1 MLRKAAKVLVA
12 LVLGG
17 IVFAGCENNSS
28 IINPS
33 SNGGENAAVR
43 LSALGDCE
51 NPQYT
56 TLTGSLGNDELI
68 ATVEHGKVSFIHSG
82 ALFNCCMDSVSLEM
96 ETRGNVIRV
105 VETEHTGQPCFCV
118 CEYMIYGEILD
129 LEPGT
134 YTLEICPSMDS
145 EEIFCSVEVLI
156 N

>member
-1 MLRKAAKVLVA
+1 MLRKAAKVLIT

-33 SNGGENAAVR
+33 FNAGENATVR
-43 LSALGDCE
+43 LSALGGCE
-51 NPQYT
+51 NPQSK
-56 TLTGSLGNDELI
+56 TLAGSDRNDQLL
-68 ATVEHGKVSFIHSG
+68 ATVEDGKVSFIHSG
-82 ALFNCCMDSVSLEM
+82 ALFNCCMDSVSLGM
-96 ETRGNVIRV
+96 ETSGNVVRI
-105 VETEHTGQPCFCV
+105 VETENTGQPCKCI
-118 CEYMIYGEILD
+118 CEYMVYGEILN

-145 EEIFCSVEVLI
+145 DEIFCSVELSV

>member
-51 NPQYT
+51 NPRGT
-56 TLTGSLGNDELI
+56 TLADSSRNDQLV
-68 ATVEHGKVSFIHSG
+68 ATVEDGKVSFIHSG
-82 ALFNCCMDSVSLEM
+82 ALFNCCMDSVSLGM
-96 ETRGNVIRV
+96 ETSGNVVRI
-105 VETEHTGQPCFCV
+105 VETENTGQPCKCI
-118 CEYMIYGEILD
+118 CEYMVYGEILN

-134 YTLEICPSMDS
+134 YTLEICHSMDS
-145 EEIFCSVEVLI
+145 DEIICSVEVSI